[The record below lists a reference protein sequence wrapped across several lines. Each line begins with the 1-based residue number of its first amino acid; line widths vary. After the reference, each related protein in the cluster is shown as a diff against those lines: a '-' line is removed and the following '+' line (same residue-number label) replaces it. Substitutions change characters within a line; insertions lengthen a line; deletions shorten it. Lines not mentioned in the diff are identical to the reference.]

1 MVHAVLDEPAQ
12 TASQVQPWLD
22 LLGQSQ
28 PDGWSADNDLL
39 LVCGAPDAA
48 LQAALHTR
56 GQRRVLWL
64 DAGAS
69 EPRPGAAAPLEWR
82 VLPDDG
88 ACADRIEAHIASLRR
103 PLPRQVLRLRM
114 PQVPATTG
122 QDQALSHIQGLL
134 MQRWTD
140 DRTREHFA
148 HAWLEQG
155 LANLPA
161 LARQHNLAELDGLFA
176 GRPAILIAPG
186 PSLDRNI
193 DQLRQAQGHAV
204 LIAPLQSLRR
214 LRKAGV
220 RPDVLLVLD
229 ATDLTCEPYDFIGDI
244 PADELPPLV
253 AAVNAHPNVI
263 ARFSQVFYFAG
274 GGPVD
279 HWLADMLARPL
290 VDLKARSVA
299 LSALLLAQHWRC
311 NPIALVGQDLALADD
326 GQRYARGAQL
336 NAYDQPQHLHELPGY
351 HGGTVLSP
359 ADYHVFHQDF
369 VRLAPLLQQAR
380 PGLRLF
386 NCTEGGAFIP
396 GFEHRPLHEL
406 LALLPADEPARAD
419 LPPVGWPVAPDAN
432 RCAQQL
438 EQVQAYLAGQRKA
451 LASCERQAQA
461 CRQLALKP
469 QAGPAYLKRLE
480 AAERE
485 LREAMRRVKGFSILY
500 RSEIDAARQAA
511 AQARNLAE
519 NLAASRQLYAVV
531 AQGCVHLRGLLDT
544 VTV

>member
-1 MVHAVLDEPAQ
+1 MPDAVAEQ
-12 TASQVQPWLD
+12 TPRAASPLQQWGALLAASQPE
-22 LLGQSQ
+22 
-28 PDGWSADNDLL
+28 GWDPGSDLL
-39 LVCGAPDAA
+39 LVCGPPDAS
-48 LQAALHTR
+48 LQAALRAR

-64 DAGAS
+64 DAGT
-69 EPRPGAAAPLEWR
+69 EAAAPTTLAPAPLDWR
-82 VLPDDG
+82 LLHDG
-88 ACADRIEAHIASLRR
+88 ATAPAQIDALLASLRR

-114 PQVPATTG
+114 PQVPATPA
-122 QDQALSHIQGLL
+122 QDQWLSRIRAGL

-140 DRTREHFA
+140 DRTRDQFA

-155 LANLPA
+155 LANLPL
-161 LARQHNLAELDGLFA
+161 LAQRQNLAELDGLFA

-220 RPDVLLVLD
+220 QPDVLLVLD
-229 ATDLTCEPYDFIGDI
+229 ATDLSTEPYDFIGDT
-244 PADELPPLV
+244 PADELPPLI
-253 AAVNAHPNVI
+253 AAVNTHPNVI
-263 ARFSQVFYFAG
+263 RRFRQVFFFAA

-279 HWLADMLARPL
+279 HWLADMLGRPL
-290 VDLKARSVA
+290 VDLQARSVA

-336 NAYDQPQHLHELPGY
+336 NAFDQPQHLHELPGY
-351 HGGTVLSP
+351 HGGTVQSP
-359 ADYHVFHQDF
+359 ADYYVFHQDF
-369 VRLAPLLQQAR
+369 VRLAPLMQQAR
-380 PGLRLF
+380 PELRLL
-386 NCTEGGAFIP
+386 NCTEGGAYIP
-396 GFEHRPLHEL
+396 GFDHRPLAQL
-406 LALLPADEPARAD
+406 LASMGLNETAPAAR
-419 LPPVGWPVAPDAN
+419 PWPEAPDADTCE
-432 RCAQQL
+432 RRGDQTR
-438 EQVQAYLAGQRKA
+438 AYLQNQRLA
-451 LASCERQAQA
+451 LQSCERQSQA

-469 QAGPAYLKRLE
+469 QAGPAYLKKLE

-511 AQARNLAE
+511 AQARNLAD

-531 AQGCVHLRGLLDT
+531 TQGCQHLRGLLDT